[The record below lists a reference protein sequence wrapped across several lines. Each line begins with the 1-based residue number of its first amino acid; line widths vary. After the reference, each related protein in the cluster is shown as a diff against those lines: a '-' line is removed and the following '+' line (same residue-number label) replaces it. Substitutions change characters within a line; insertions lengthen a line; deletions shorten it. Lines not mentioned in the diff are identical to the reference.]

1 MLNIP
6 LVKGRNFNERISN
19 NREIMVSE
27 SFDEK
32 LSQMKGW
39 DDGVLGKEIQISAY
53 EGSYTICGIYK
64 DFVIGNH
71 LWSDKRPSVAFLAN
85 DLSKDL
91 RYTDIIITRLK
102 SVDSQNIAE
111 VKAAIDN
118 IAPDKEIEVFSYAN
132 EYESSYV
139 EYRKIKD
146 SVLIAGIIVL
156 LITIIGLAGYSKDE
170 IEKRRSEVAVRKING
185 ATLGELLSLF
195 VKQILKLSI
204 PAIIIGGSI
213 AFIGGNYAHE
223 SLANKIALSW
233 WIFLISGITTI
244 VIVVLITV
252 ISIIKTAN
260 ANPIENLK
268 SE

>member
-1 MLNIP
+1 MLFRS
-6 LVKGRNFNERISN
+6 KGRNFNERISN

-132 EYESSYV
+132 EYESSYI

-156 LITIIGLAGYSKDE
+156 LITVIGLAGYSKDE

-185 ATLGELLSLF
+185 ATDRKS
-195 VKQILKLSI
+195 
-204 PAIIIGGSI
+204 
-213 AFIGGNYAHE
+213 
-223 SLANKIALSW
+223 
-233 WIFLISGITTI
+233 
-244 VIVVLITV
+244 VV
-252 ISIIKTAN
+252 
-260 ANPIENLK
+260 
-268 SE
+268 